1 LLSFRSGRGAALVLS
16 RRQPEVRCSHE

>member
-1 LLSFRSGRGAALVLS
+1 LLSFRSGRGAALAMS